1 MPPPQPCSSVNP
13 FSTRLFLFS
22 STFFLL
28 STSMDLDFSLSLS
41 PLFFF
46 FFSVILLYFRLGS
59 ICVDVACQQRR
70 TRRIVT
76 SECWRVM
83 ERREARICLIFEN
96 LQLPQKIGQDWGPE
110 WFVMTGRRRRAEK
123 ERFTDD
129 EWVICRAPL
138 RIIFGHT
145 GVEKKKKEKVAES
158 FQKASCSYGVRLRTN
173 LNSL

>member
-1 MPPPQPCSSVNP
+1 MPPPPTLLLSQP
-13 FSTRLFLFS
+13 FLDSTVSFLFHI
-22 STFFLL
+22 FFVINGLPW
-28 STSMDLDFSLSLS
+28 TWTSLSLC
-41 PLFFF
+41 LLYFF

-59 ICVDVACQQRR
+59 ICVAVACQQRR

-145 GVEKKKKEKVAES
+145 GVEKKKKKRWPNPSRKPPALMVS
-158 FQKASCSYGVRLRTN
+158 GCVQT
-173 LNSL
+173 

>member
-1 MPPPQPCSSVNP
+1 
-13 FSTRLFLFS
+13 
-22 STFFLL
+22 
-28 STSMDLDFSLSLS
+28 MDLDFSLSLS

-145 GVEKKKKEKVAES
+145 GVEKKKKRKGGRILPES
-158 FQKASCSYGVRLRTN
+158 LLLLWCPAAYKLKFVVVIFMAWCILLK
-173 LNSL
+173 

>member
-13 FSTRLFLFS
+13 FSTRPFLFS
-22 STFFLL
+22 SIFFLL
-28 STSMDLDFSLSLS
+28 SMDFHGLGLLSLFVS
-41 PLFFF
+41 SIFF

-59 ICVDVACQQRR
+59 ICVAVACQQRR

-145 GVEKKKKEKVAES
+145 GVEKKKKKRWPNPSRKPPALMVS
-158 FQKASCSYGVRLRTN
+158 GCVQT
-173 LNSL
+173 